1 MTNKTLNN
9 VAGLNNFSSLTEDE
23 MMMVEGGVFPIVIG
37 GIVISK
43 GVVIGVGAVAAG
55 LGIGYLVNR

>member
-9 VAGLNNFSSLTEDE
+9 VVALDKFPVLTEDE
-23 MMMVEGGVFPIVIG
+23 MVMVEGGILPIVIG
-37 GIVISK
+37 EIVISK
-43 GVVIGVGAVAAG
+43 GVIIGVTAVAAG

>member
-1 MTNKTLNN
+1 MTNTTLNN
-9 VAGLNNFSSLTEDE
+9 VVALDKFSALTEDE
-23 MMMVEGGVFPIVIG
+23 MMLVEGGLFPIIIG

>member
-9 VAGLNNFSSLTEDE
+9 VVALDKFPVLTEDE
-23 MMMVEGGVFPIVIG
+23 MVMVEGGILPIVIG

-43 GVVIGVGAVAAG
+43 GVIFGVTAVAAG

>member
-9 VAGLNNFSSLTEDE
+9 VVALDKFPVLTEDE
-23 MMMVEGGVFPIVIG
+23 MVMVEGGKLPIVIG

-43 GVVIGVGAVAAG
+43 GVIIGVTAVAAG